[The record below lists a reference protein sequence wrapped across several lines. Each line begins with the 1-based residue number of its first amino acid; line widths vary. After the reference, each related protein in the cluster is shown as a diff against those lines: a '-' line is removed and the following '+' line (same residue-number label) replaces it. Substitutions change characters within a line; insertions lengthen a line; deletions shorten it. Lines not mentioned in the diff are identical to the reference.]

1 MGLFDKL
8 AGAAAVRRDVVSAGG
23 LVPFG
28 VTVERILSPTEGL
41 VAGRRVILG
50 GTNNYLGLTFDAECI
65 EAGVVALH
73 SEGTGT
79 TGSRMANGS
88 YAGHLALEHELA
100 EFYGWSQAIV
110 FSTGYLANLGM
121 IGALAAPGDVLVI
134 DGDCHASIYDGC
146 KLSGAEII
154 RFRHNNAG
162 DLDRRLGRLGGR
174 AHNALVIVEGIY
186 SMLGDQAPLADI
198 AAATR
203 RHGAMLMVDEAHSLG
218 VLGARGR
225 GLCEAA
231 GVMDG
236 VDFVVGTFSKSLGG
250 VGGFCV
256 SPHAELGLVR
266 YTSRPYIFTASP
278 SPATIASTRQALV
291 ALRNRPQLRTR
302 LWQNVERLHGGL
314 AALGFEPAAAPSPV
328 VAVLRDS
335 RDQALADWQQLLDA
349 GVYVN
354 LMVPPATPGG
364 ISLLRC
370 SISAAHTDA
379 QIDQIIGAF
388 SGLARTR
395 PVVLQVSPLASEVK
409 PVRQTGM

>member
-8 AGAAAVRRDVVSAGG
+8 AGAAAVRRDVVSSGG

-28 VTVERILSPTEGL
+28 VTVERILSPTEGI

-50 GTNNYLGLTFDAECI
+50 GTNNYLGLTFDPDCI
-65 EAGVVALH
+65 EAGIAALR

-88 YAGHLALEHELA
+88 YADHLALEQALA
-100 EFYGWSQAIV
+100 DFYGWPEAIV

-121 IGALAAPGDVLVI
+121 ICALAGPGDVLVI

-154 RFRHNNAG
+154 RFRHNNAA
-162 DLDRRLGRLGGR
+162 DLDRRLQRLGER
-174 AHNALVIVEGIY
+174 AQDALVIVEGIY

-198 AAATR
+198 VATKR

-218 VLGARGR
+218 VLGEHGR
-225 GLCEAA
+225 GLCESA

-250 VGGFCV
+250 VGGFCA
-256 SPHAELGLVR
+256 SPHRELDLVR

-278 SPATIASTRQALV
+278 SPATIAATRAALA
-291 ALRNRPQLRTR
+291 ALRDRPQLRTR
-302 LWQNVERLHGGL
+302 LWHNVARLHGGL
-314 AALGFEPAAAPSPV
+314 TALGLPPAAEPCPIFAIP
-328 VAVLRDS
+328 RDS
-335 RDQALADWQQLLDA
+335 REQALADWQQLLDA

-370 SISAAHTDA
+370 SISAAHSDA
-379 QIDQIIGAF
+379 QVDQILAAF
-388 SGLARTR
+388 AALPSSSGRAAGQAALA
-395 PVVLQVSPLASEVK
+395 
-409 PVRQTGM
+409 

>member
-1 MGLFDKL
+1 MALFDKL
-8 AGAAAVRRDVVSAGG
+8 ASAAAVRRDVISAGG

-28 VTVERILSPTEGL
+28 VTVERILSPTEGM

-88 YAGHLALEHELA
+88 YSGHLALEHELA
-100 EFYGWSQAIV
+100 QFYGWPQAII

-121 IGALAAPGDVLVI
+121 IGALAAPGDVLLI

-146 KLSGAEII
+146 KLSGAEVI
-154 RFRHNNAG
+154 RFRHNNAA
-162 DLDRRLGRLGGR
+162 DLDRRLERLGER
-174 AHNALVIVEGIY
+174 AQNALVIVEGIY
-186 SMLGDQAPLADI
+186 SMLGDQAPLADL
-198 AAATR
+198 AAATH

-218 VLGARGR
+218 VLGEHGR

-278 SPATIASTRQALV
+278 SPATVASTRTALA
-291 ALRNRPQLRTR
+291 ALRERPQLRTR
-302 LWQNVERLHGGL
+302 LWHNVTRLHQGL
-314 AALGFEPAAAPSPV
+314 SAIGLPPAAAPSPV
-328 VAVLRDS
+328 LAVLRDS
-335 RDQALADWQQLLDA
+335 REQALADWQQLLDA

-379 QIDQIIGAF
+379 QIDQILAAFAALPGA
-388 SGLARTR
+388 GHT
-395 PVVLQVSPLASEVK
+395 
-409 PVRQTGM
+409 QTGQAALA

>member
-1 MGLFDKL
+1 MALFDKL
-8 AGAAAVRRDVVSAGG
+8 ASAAAVRRDVISAGG

-28 VTVERILSPTEGL
+28 VTVERILSPTEGM

-50 GTNNYLGLTFDAECI
+50 GTNNYLGLTFDPACI
-65 EAGVVALH
+65 EAGAAALR

-100 EFYGWSQAIV
+100 QFYGWPQAII

-121 IGALAAPGDVLVI
+121 IGALAAPGDVLLI

-146 KLSGAEII
+146 KLSGAEVI
-154 RFRHNNAG
+154 RFRHNNAA
-162 DLDRRLGRLGGR
+162 DLDRRLARLGER
-174 AHNALVIVEGIY
+174 AQNALVIVEGIY

-218 VLGARGR
+218 VLGEHGR

-278 SPATIASTRQALV
+278 SPATIASTRTALA
-291 ALRNRPQLRTR
+291 ALRSRPQLRERLWHNVTR
-302 LWQNVERLHGGL
+302 LHEGL
-314 AALGFEPAAAPSPV
+314 SAIGLPPAAAPSPV
-328 VAVLRDS
+328 LAVLRDS
-335 RDQALADWQQLLDA
+335 REQALADWQQLLDA

-379 QIDQIIGAF
+379 QIDQILAAFAALPGA
-388 SGLARTR
+388 GHTQAGQAALA
-395 PVVLQVSPLASEVK
+395 
-409 PVRQTGM
+409 

>member
-8 AGAAAVRRDVVSAGG
+8 ASAAAVRRDVVSAGG

-50 GTNNYLGLTFDAECI
+50 GTNNYLGLTFDAACI
-65 EAGVVALH
+65 EAGVAALH

-100 EFYGWSQAIV
+100 QFYGWPQAII

-121 IGALAAPGDVLVI
+121 IGALVAPGDVLVI

-146 KLSGAEII
+146 KLSGAEVI
-154 RFRHNNAG
+154 RFRHNNAA
-162 DLDRRLGRLGGR
+162 DLDRRLARLGVR
-174 AHNALVIVEGIY
+174 AQNALVIVEGIY

-198 AAATR
+198 VAATR
-203 RHGAMLMVDEAHSLG
+203 SHGAMLMVDEAHSLG
-218 VLGARGR
+218 VLGERGR

-291 ALRNRPQLRTR
+291 ALRDRPLLRTR
-302 LWQNVERLHGGL
+302 LWQNVARLHGGL
-314 AALGFEPAAAPSPV
+314 TALGLAPAAAPSPV

-335 RDQALADWQQLLDA
+335 REQALADWQQLLDA

-370 SISAAHTDA
+370 SISAAHSDA
-379 QIDQIIGAF
+379 QIDQILTAFAALPGARHTTT
-388 SGLARTR
+388 GQAAR
-395 PVVLQVSPLASEVK
+395 A
-409 PVRQTGM
+409 